1 VIKKYKT
8 DLYLCKHEDRK
19 MRRFTDPEREHFR
32 HLVLD
37 CIVQRF
43 TTQESLHH
51 VKDKLGIEIGADHF
65 NHVRAELKQDV
76 KKKLKTLEKRQVCIY
91 P

>member
-1 VIKKYKT
+1 
-8 DLYLCKHEDRK
+8 

-43 TTQESLHH
+43 TTQESLQY
-51 VKDKLGIEIGADHF
+51 VKDRLGVEIGADHF
-65 NHVRAELKQDV
+65 NHVRTELKQDV
-76 KKKLKTLEKRQVCIY
+76 KKKLKNTCKKTGLHISVSFLTG
-91 P
+91 